1 FLDLKP
7 ETTDEADLY
16 WPLNH
21 VEVRLQTEP
30 GRMTRELGLVL
41 KTITPNFDR
50 FEVSIDQ
57 SSPFSYRS
65 SYLNWSLKPGI
76 NRLDVRSVNQLG
88 VKGPVSSLELR
99 WAPGCEEGSSPPCIA
114 GSPNANAVLDMP
126 RSEPRPRPYSR
137 KLIEQDRRRGGRESF
152 ENTAR

>member
-1 FLDLKP
+1 TGAQPVLLPYYRYFELDMRNDWMTNVYFPGHPRRSDKAAMRWHDERAGRFLDLKP

-99 WAPGCEEGSSPPCIA
+99 WAPG
-114 GSPNANAVLDMP
+114 
-126 RSEPRPRPYSR
+126 
-137 KLIEQDRRRGGRESF
+137 
-152 ENTAR
+152 